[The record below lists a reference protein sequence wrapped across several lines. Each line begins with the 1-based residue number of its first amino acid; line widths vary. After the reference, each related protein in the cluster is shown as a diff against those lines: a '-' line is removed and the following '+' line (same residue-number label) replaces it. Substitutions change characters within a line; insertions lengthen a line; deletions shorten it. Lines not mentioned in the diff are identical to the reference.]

1 MSRPVEGSTLRLR
14 PERSAERPTSKGRLR
29 ERIDAV
35 EAAYEFMLAYAAQG
49 VAGDEEGGSTEI
61 RARLK
66 RSDGALEGLAS
77 LLKAAVKKK
86 KLGQAERYRA
96 FILVIEQDA
105 GIARAAI
112 QLVLAQ
118 RAISSQLIDNLNA
131 LIHLRALLTDLF
143 LIDEVLKPT
152 SGREKD

>member
-1 MSRPVEGSTLRLR
+1 MRL
-14 PERSAERPTSKGRLR
+14 TSKGGLK

-49 VAGDEEGGSTEI
+49 VTGEEAGSPGTEI
-61 RARLK
+61 RAQLK

-77 LLKAAVKKK
+77 LLKTAVKKK
-86 KLGQAERYRA
+86 RLGQAERYRA
-96 FILVIEQDA
+96 FIRVIEQDA

-118 RAISSQLIDNLNA
+118 PSISSQLIDNLNA
-131 LIHLRALLTDLF
+131 LIHVRALLTDLF
-143 LIDEVLKPT
+143 LIDEVLKLT
-152 SGREKD
+152 SGAEKE

>member
-1 MSRPVEGSTLRLR
+1 MSRPVEGSTLRL
-14 PERSAERPTSKGRLR
+14 TSKGGLK

-49 VAGDEEGGSTEI
+49 VTGEEASSSGTEI
-61 RARLK
+61 RVQLK

-77 LLKAAVKKK
+77 LLQAAVKKK
-86 KLGQAERYRA
+86 KLGQAQRYRA
-96 FILVIEQDA
+96 FIRVIEQDA

-118 RAISSQLIDNLNA
+118 PSISSQLIDNLNA